1 MRKEKQITR
10 CLTLKL
16 DPILFATKT
25 FDFLN
30 ILFPRSSTSNRWKF
44 QDRRPAGRLAKK
56 RKKRRMDK
64 DNNSN

>member
-1 MRKEKQITR
+1 MRKEKQIIR

-30 ILFPRSSTSNRWKF
+30 ILFPRSSSSNRWKF
-44 QDRRPAGRLAKK
+44 QDRRQAGRLAKK

>member
-25 FDFLN
+25 IDFLN
-30 ILFPRSSTSNRWKF
+30 ILFPRSSSSNRWTF
-44 QDRRPAGRLAKK
+44 QDRRPAGQPAKK
-56 RKKRRMDK
+56 KKKKKKK
-64 DNNSN
+64 DGQGQ